1 MINFLFEYGIF
12 LAEAITI
19 VVSIIVVLMVA
30 SSLLKKEKG
39 KDEEKLEIINFNKKI
54 KSIRRAFEK
63 QTLAKKEFKKL
74 IKADKKERKAQNPKR
89 VFVLDFDGDSNA
101 SVVDSLRKEVTAVLN
116 FATEKDEV
124 IVRLESPGGVV
135 HGYGLAASQLKR
147 IRDKKIHLTVT
158 VDKVAASGGYLMAC
172 VADKIVSAPFAIIGS
187 IGVVAQVPN
196 FHKILKKNDIDFE
209 LITAGE
215 FKRTL
220 TMFGENTDKAR
231 EKFTQQIEET
241 HTLFKDFVNLNR
253 NQIEIEKVSTGEYWY
268 GKQALE
274 LKLVDEIK
282 PSDDLLLEKSL
293 EAEIFEIRYRKKETL
308 VEKINSSI
316 GLLIEKIISNL
327 VFEQKHLH

>member
-1 MINFLFEYGIF
+1 MDFLFEYGIF

-19 VVSIIVVLMVA
+19 VISIIVVLIVA
-30 SSLLKKEKG
+30 TSLLKKDKD
-39 KDEEKLEIINFNKKI
+39 KDEEKLEIINFNRKI
-54 KSIRRAFEK
+54 KSIRRTFEK
-63 QTLAKKEFKKL
+63 QTLSKKDFKKL
-74 IKADKKERKAQNPKR
+74 VKTEKKEQDSQKNKR

-101 SVVDSLRKEVTAVLN
+101 SVVDSLRKEITAVLN

-124 IVRLESPGGVV
+124 VVRLESPGGVV
-135 HGYGLAASQLKR
+135 HGYGLGASQLKR
-147 IRDKKIHLTVT
+147 IRDKKIPLTVS

-172 VADKIVSAPFAIIGS
+172 VADKIISAPFAIIGS

-231 EKFTQQIEET
+231 EKFTEQIEET

-253 NQIEIEKVSTGEYWY
+253 NQIEIAKVATGEYWY
-268 GKQALE
+268 GQKALE
-274 LKLVDEIK
+274 LNLVDEIK
-282 PSDDLLLEKSL
+282 TSDDLLLEKSL
-293 EAEIFEIRYRKKETL
+293 EAEIFEIRYKKKETL
-308 VEKINSSI
+308 AEKINSSI
-316 GLLIEKIISNL
+316 SLLIEKTISNL
-327 VFEQKHLH
+327 VFKQKNLH

>member
-1 MINFLFEYGIF
+1 MIDFLFEYGIF

-19 VVSIIVVLMVA
+19 VVSIIVVLIVA
-30 SSLLKKEKG
+30 ASLLKKEKD
-39 KDEEKLEIINFNKKI
+39 KDEEKLEITNFNKKT

-63 QTLAKKEFKKL
+63 QTLSKKEFKKL
-74 IKADKKERKAQNPKR
+74 IKTDKKEQEPKKEKR

-101 SVVDSLRKEVTAVLN
+101 SVVDSLRKEITAVLN

-147 IRDKKIHLTVT
+147 IRDKKITLTVT

-172 VADKIVSAPFAIIGS
+172 VADQIISAPFAIIGS

-231 EKFTQQIEET
+231 EKFTEQIEET
-241 HTLFKDFVNLNR
+241 HTLFKDFVNSNR
-253 NQIEIEKVSTGEYWY
+253 SQIEIAKVATGEYWY

-282 PSDDLLLEKSL
+282 TSDDLLLEKSL
-293 EAEIFEIRYRKKETL
+293 EAEIFEIKYKKKETL
-308 VEKINSSI
+308 VEKISSSI
-316 GLLIEKIISNL
+316 SLLIEKTISDL
-327 VFEQKHLH
+327 VFKQKNLH

>member
-1 MINFLFEYGIF
+1 MIDFLFEYGIF

-19 VVSIIVVLMVA
+19 VISIIVVLIVA
-30 SSLLKKEKG
+30 TSLLKKDKD
-39 KDEEKLEIINFNKKI
+39 KDEEKLEIINFNRKI
-54 KSIRRAFEK
+54 KSIRRTFEK
-63 QTLAKKEFKKL
+63 QTLSKKDFKKL
-74 IKADKKERKAQNPKR
+74 VKTEKKEQDSQKNKR

-101 SVVDSLRKEVTAVLN
+101 SVVDSLRKEITAVLN

-124 IVRLESPGGVV
+124 VVRLESPGGVV
-135 HGYGLAASQLKR
+135 HGYGLGASQLKR
-147 IRDKKIHLTVT
+147 IRDKKIPLTVS

-172 VADKIVSAPFAIIGS
+172 VADKIISAPFAIIGS

-231 EKFTQQIEET
+231 EKFTEQIEET

-253 NQIEIEKVSTGEYWY
+253 NQIEIAKVATGEYWY
-268 GKQALE
+268 GQKALE
-274 LKLVDEIK
+274 LNLVDEIK
-282 PSDDLLLEKSL
+282 TSDDLLLEKSL
-293 EAEIFEIRYRKKETL
+293 EAEIFEIRYKKKETL
-308 VEKINSSI
+308 AEKINSSI
-316 GLLIEKIISNL
+316 SLLIEKTISNL
-327 VFEQKHLH
+327 VFKQKNLH